1 MNRQNPYSPSPTDKY
16 PEVDYHNDAASP
28 ILQNSAKKKGIA
40 SLIIGII
47 LLLFAT
53 IGQFFIFL
61 PYSEFSHYSKG
72 TPLDYMLLMCVLL
85 PFPLVIGIISIV
97 LGAKSRKA
105 MQTGNGIGKA
115 GLITSIIATAI
126 IAVCFIVS
134 LIIVIIAIATW
145 GQN

>member
-1 MNRQNPYSPSPTDKY
+1 MNTYNPNSAAPTDKH
-16 PEVDYHNDAASP
+16 PEVDSRDNETSS
-28 ILQNSAKKKGIA
+28 LSQKSAKRKGIA

-47 LLLFAT
+47 LLLFVT
-53 IGQFFIFL
+53 FGQFFIFL

-85 PFPLVIGIISIV
+85 PFPLVIGIIGV
-97 LGAKSRKA
+97 VQGAKSRKA

-126 IAVCFIVS
+126 ITVCFIVS
-134 LIIVIIAIATW
+134 LIIVITAIATW